1 MVKKKMIGV
10 EKKSKGIRE
19 KRMNR
24 MECVRMNMEED
35 NGRKVRRSSKR
46 MGIKRSMETKRRIE
60 GENRIKE

>member
-10 EKKSKGIRE
+10 EKISEGIRE

-24 MECVRMNMEED
+24 MECVRMSVEED

-60 GENRIKE
+60 GENRIL